1 MVCPERRSEM
11 NGPELKALVTDWR
24 VATLIILL
32 LLSIV
37 AIYPHFDQNGNM
49 ATNLQYGLDL
59 QQGSWLQLEFRAEV
73 VGFTTDRSLDEFIPE
88 LSEKLDTEVLL
99 VDPTHLEI
107 RKYYSQADLE
117 PIFAAAG
124 GKIATYSPGVSKAT
138 AEDVKRILENKI
150 NTLGTKDAKVNTLT
164 GMNNVARYIRVEL
177 AGVDMK
183 QAQEIV
189 GKQGKFEIR
198 VETTANQTEH
208 VLFGDAI
215 TSVQNPSQEPAGSD
229 RWGVGFT
236 LSESGAAAF
245 RQGAIKYGA
254 TADPA
259 NHNLVMLLDNK
270 TVYSAP
276 LSDDLAG
283 KLQAEN
289 IRQLYASTGAGKAG
303 TVQATNLEIHL
314 RAGALPVDVSIAG
327 SGGVSAPLGERYKTM
342 ALLAGIFAL
351 IAVGIAIYLR
361 YREPGIVLP
370 MILINASEIIILLG
384 IISMI
389 KFQLDL
395 PTIAGLIAVVGTGI
409 DQLVVITDEIL
420 HEGKVPS
427 PNLYLKRLS
436 RALGII
442 VVAAATVV
450 IAMLPLALMDLSTL
464 KGFAIITILG
474 VLIGVLV
481 TRPAYGKII
490 MQILSK

>member
-1 MVCPERRSEM
+1 M
-11 NGPELKALVTDWR
+11 NTSALKALVSDWR
-24 VATLIILL
+24 VAMLIILVV
-32 LLSIV
+32 LSVV
-37 AIYPHFDQNGNM
+37 AIYPHYDQDGKM
-49 ATNLQYGLDL
+49 VSNLQYGLDL

-73 VGFTTDRSLDEFIPE
+73 VGFSTDRPLEEFVTD
-88 LSEKLDTEVLL
+88 LSEKLDTEVIL
-99 VDPTHLEI
+99 VDPTHIEI
-107 RKYYSQADLE
+107 RKYYSQDALE
-117 PIFAAAG
+117 PIFTTAG
-124 GKIATYSPGVSKAT
+124 GKINTYQQGVSKAT

-164 GMNNVARYIRVEL
+164 GMNNIARYIRVEL

-198 VETTANQTEH
+198 IQTVGDQSEH

-215 TSVQNPSQEPAGSD
+215 TSVQNPTQVPAGSD
-229 RWGVGFT
+229 HWGVGFT
-236 LSESGAAAF
+236 LSDSGAAAF
-245 RQGAIKYGA
+245 RNGAIKYGA
-254 TADPA
+254 TVDPA
-259 NHNLVMLLDNK
+259 NHYLVMLLDNK

-276 LSDDLAG
+276 LSEDLAG
-283 KLQAEN
+283 KLQAEDT
-289 IRQLYASTGAGKAG
+289 RQLFASTGTGKTG
-303 TVQATNLEIHL
+303 TQQATTLEIHL
-314 RAGALPVDVSIAG
+314 RAGALPVDVNIAG
-327 SGGVSAPLGERYKTM
+327 SGGVSAPLGERYKMM

-351 IAVGIAIYLR
+351 ITVGFVIYFR
-361 YREPGIVLP
+361 YRESSIVLP
-370 MILINASEIIILLG
+370 MVLINASEIVILLG
-384 IISMI
+384 IISLI

-474 VLIGVLV
+474 VLVGVLI